1 MHCDM
6 RSAGIDRHEVK
17 IAQAQQGLFDAVIF
31 FLTAALPLTAV
42 LLLTAA
48 DDLQERLPVH
58 AQRGQEGELPEHL
71 PDRLL
76 IIREAE
82 DPAHQFE
89 DAAAGGSAATRR
101 DAPLDLME
109 LQGLQL
115 FEDFFEGSKAALL
128 LEGSA
133 EQLDEHD
140 MFADGQNDLRHQ
152 HFVVLGPAAV
162 RIDLF
167 GKRKESAQRQ
177 LVLRVGETQR
187 GVLGR
192 HTGPRGEE
200 EPDAGPHEIFQN
212 VGVGQGGCAVL
223 RSRASHSGRTAG

>member
-1 MHCDM
+1 
-6 RSAGIDRHEVK
+6 
-17 IAQAQQGLFDAVIF
+17 
-31 FLTAALPLTAV
+31 
-42 LLLTAA
+42 
-48 DDLQERLPVH
+48 
-58 AQRGQEGELPEHL
+58 
-71 PDRLL
+71 
-76 IIREAE
+76 
-82 DPAHQFE
+82 
-89 DAAAGGSAATRR
+89 
-101 DAPLDLME
+101 ME

-212 VGVGQGGCAVL
+212 VGVGQRGRRAVCGCGTD
-223 RSRASHSGRTAG
+223 SGRIAKRRRGLTAKRRRGPTAKRRRSPVAKHRRGTAAKCRRSPAALRHHLRERPVVMRRVKVVDDQEHP

>member
-1 MHCDM
+1 M
-6 RSAGIDRHEVK
+6 
-17 IAQAQQGLFDAVIF
+17 
-31 FLTAALPLTAV
+31 
-42 LLLTAA
+42 LLTAA

-82 DPAHQFE
+82 DSAHQVE
-89 DAAAGGSAATRR
+89 DAAAGGSAAPRR
-101 DAPLDLME
+101 DAPLNLRE
-109 LQGLQL
+109 LQGLKL
-115 FEDFFEGSKAALL
+115 FEDFLEGSEAALL

-133 EQLDEHD
+133 EELDEHD
-140 MFADGQNDLRHQ
+140 MLADSQNDLRHQ

-187 GVLGR
+187 GVLWR
-192 HTGPRGEE
+192 HTGPCGEE

-212 VGVGQGGCAVL
+212 VGVGQSGRRAVRGCGAD
-223 RSRASHSGRTAG
+223 SCRTAG